1 MLFGPGV
8 SVVTTTKTTVAVMLT
23 LTGAFLLMPARRLP
37 SLFGHCIMSGDVPS
51 RDSAR
56 GYSFRRFRRS
66 ETLMKPVHAITLAA
80 LLMLTLA
87 VPTVFADTGAQAP
100 AVPPEQGSLTA
111 NIYNQTAAEYRAC
124 CMTIYAAAGYRLEEL
139 MEDADPP
146 PMRPAVVLDL
156 DETVLDISSFQTFL
170 YENGLRYTSALWSVY
185 EQEGV
190 DEVLLV
196 PGAGGF
202 IAKAEALGVSVVYL
216 SNRNEANQEYTVAV
230 LERLG
235 LNVDGIE
242 ERLFLKATGGSSN
255 KSSRRD
261 AISARYNILMIF
273 GDNLR
278 DFAEIFAPERLG
290 DDATTDDHLRAI
302 AARDTAVDNAACHW
316 GVDWFVLPNCMYGE
330 WEKLVPPNPVEIL
343 RPTSVVTPTAR

>member
-1 MLFGPGV
+1 
-8 SVVTTTKTTVAVMLT
+8 
-23 LTGAFLLMPARRLP
+23 
-37 SLFGHCIMSGDVPS
+37 
-51 RDSAR
+51 
-56 GYSFRRFRRS
+56 
-66 ETLMKPVHAITLAA
+66 MKLVRAITLAA

-87 VPTVFADTGAQAP
+87 VPTVFADTGAEVP

-111 NIYNQTAAEYRAC
+111 NIYNQASAEYRAC
-124 CMTIYAAAGYRLEEL
+124 CMTIYAAAAYRLEEA

-146 PMRPAVVLDL
+146 LARPAVVMDL
-156 DETVLDISSFQTFL
+156 DETVLDISSFQTFV
-170 YENGLRYTSALWSVY
+170 YENELSYTSELWSAY

-190 DEVLLV
+190 GEVLLV
-196 PGAGGF
+196 PGAREF
-202 IAKAEALGVSVVYL
+202 IARAEALGVSVVYL

-278 DFAEIFAPERLG
+278 DFAEVFAPARLG
-290 DDATTDDHLRAI
+290 DDAVTEDYVRAI

-343 RPTSVVTPTAR
+343 RPTRMVTPTAQ